1 MKFAVVTFGCRVNQ
15 ADSRALEAALR
26 GRGASPGRADDA
38 DLVVVNT
45 CSVTASADQAAR
57 QAIRR
62 VHRLNPRAR
71 VAVTGCYATRRP
83 VELARL
89 PGVLRVVPNARKE
102 QAGALATELTT
113 AATAGDGFGH
123 GGGACGSRI
132 EPGAAGRT
140 TWTLSAQTG
149 CAEACAYCVVPA
161 TRGRPT
167 SRPVDLVLGE
177 LEVAAAAG
185 FKEVTLAGVHLG
197 SWGRDLVPVLSLVDL
212 LRAVA
217 RLDLPLRVRIS
228 SLEPMDCSHE
238 LIDLVA
244 GDPRF
249 APHFHLPLQHASD
262 RVLRAMRRPYTLAAY
277 DRLVTGVRERLP
289 HAAIGTDVIAGFPGE
304 TDDDFAWSAA
314 YLARSPLTSLHVFPY
329 SDRPG
334 TVASAMTPKVPGRVV
349 RTRAEALRAVGL
361 ELARRFR
368 LSQAGQVRRAL
379 TLEDGAVALT
389 DNYLKVRIPPGRA
402 RNEWVELRLENEA
415 GALTGTVVV

>member
-1 MKFAVVTFGCRVNQ
+1 VKFAVVTFGCRVNQ

-83 VELARL
+83 AELAGL
-89 PGVLRVVPNARKE
+89 PGVLRVVPNACKQR
-102 QAGALATELTT
+102 AGALAAELTADRLGT
-113 AATAGDGFGH
+113 GDGP
-123 GGGACGSRI
+123 CGSRLG
-132 EPGAAGRT
+132 PGAAGRT

-161 TRGRPT
+161 TRGRPA
-167 SRPVDLVLGE
+167 SRPLVQVLRE
-177 LEVAAAAG
+177 LEAAAAAG

-197 SWGRDLVPVLSLVDL
+197 SWGRDLAPARSLVDL
-212 LRAVA
+212 LRGVA
-217 RLDLPLRVRIS
+217 RVDLPLRVRLS
-228 SLEPMDCSHE
+228 AVEPMDCSPE
-238 LIDLVA
+238 VVDLVA
-244 GDPRF
+244 ADPRF

-262 RVLRAMRRPYTLAAY
+262 RVLQAMRRPYTLAAY
-277 DRLVTGVRERLP
+277 DRLVARVRERLP
-289 HAAIGTDVIAGFPGE
+289 DAAIGADVIAGFPGE
-304 TDDDFAWSAA
+304 TDDDFARSAA
-314 YLARSPLTSLHVFPY
+314 YLARSPLTALHVFPY
-329 SDRPG
+329 SERAG
-334 TVASAMTPKVPGRVV
+334 TEASAMSPKVPGRVV
-349 RTRAEALRAVGL
+349 RMRAGALRAVGL

-368 LSQAGQVRRAL
+368 LSQAGQVRRGL
-379 TLEDGAVALT
+379 TLEDGSVALT

-402 RNEWVELRLENEA
+402 RNEWVDVRLEGDT
-415 GALTGTVVV
+415 GALTGTVV